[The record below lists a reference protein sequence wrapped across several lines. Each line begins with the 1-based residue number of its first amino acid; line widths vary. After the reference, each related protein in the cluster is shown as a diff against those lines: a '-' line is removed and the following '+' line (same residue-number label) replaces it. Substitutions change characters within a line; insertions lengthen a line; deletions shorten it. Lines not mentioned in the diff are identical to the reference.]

1 MQEDCMPRVRFIAG
15 LGLAA
20 ILAVALL
27 RPVAANQ
34 EPVKLTGCVE
44 RDAAANAPTYK
55 LIVMVD
61 NRPHVYVLD
70 APKEIDLRAV
80 VGKTAAVTG
89 VPRVERAA
97 GRDVNVLGVRS
108 LDIVS
113 QGCGL

>member
-1 MQEDCMPRVRFIAG
+1 MPRVKFIAG

-20 ILAVALL
+20 IATVALL
-27 RPVAANQ
+27 RPVAAHQ

-44 RDAAANAPTYK
+44 RDAAASAATYK
-55 LIVMVD
+55 LVVMVD
-61 NRPHVYVLD
+61 NRPRIYVLD
-70 APKEIDLRAV
+70 APKEIDLRGV

-89 VPRVERAA
+89 VPRVEHVA

-108 LDIVS
+108 LDVVS